1 MIFQVFPGNLL
12 SHTFLDPD
20 SPHHT
25 LVARSEVERR
35 GEYMELLEKEVG
47 NHHPSIVQLVR
58 QCLHNVP
65 EQRPS
70 TDEVLGSLQRLKVE
84 VDGLYGGSLV
94 KLDIDKVLL
103 TKEMKMKDKKIEEL
117 TQYEVYELLSIS
129 YDFSLFPT
137 QCRKGIKQLRRELRK

>member
-12 SHTFLDPD
+12 SHTFPDPD

-47 NHHPSIVQLVR
+47 NHHPSLVQLVR

-70 TDEVLGSLQRLKVE
+70 TDEVLGSMQRLKVE
-84 VDGLYGGSLV
+84 VEGVYGGSLV
-94 KLDIDKVLL
+94 KLDIGRVVLA
-103 TKEMKMKDKKIEEL
+103 KEMKIQKEEL
-117 TQYEVYELLSIS
+117 AQAEVEINT
-129 YDFSLFPT
+129 FT
-137 QCRKGIKQLRRELRK
+137 NK